1 LAIRPR
7 KAPGIFITLE
17 GGEGSGK
24 STQAIRL
31 CRLLTARGYEV
42 LHTRE
47 PGGTPVAEELRRLLL
62 DSSAESL
69 APETETLLILAA
81 RRQHVTQV
89 IQPAL
94 ERGRVVVCDR
104 FSDST
109 MAYQGYARRL
119 DMKLL
124 RAMDRW
130 ATGKLVPNL
139 TLLFDIP
146 PSAGLRRR
154 RVKPATQNR
163 LDRENERFHADVR
176 AGFLSLARR
185 EPRRIKVV
193 DARQLP
199 DSVSATVRTLV
210 LDWLRAQRLGNRRRR

>member
-1 LAIRPR
+1 M
-7 KAPGIFITLE
+7 TLE

-31 CRLLTARGYEV
+31 CRLLTARGYKV

-47 PGGTPVAEELRRLLL
+47 PGGTPAAEELRRLLL
-62 DSSAESL
+62 DRSAEPM

-94 ERGRVVVCDR
+94 ERGMVVVCDR

-109 MAYQGYARRL
+109 MAYQGYARGL
-119 DMKLL
+119 NMKLL

-130 ATGKLVPNL
+130 ATGELVPHL

-146 PSAGLRRR
+146 PSTGLRRR
-154 RVKPATQNR
+154 RVNPATQNR
-163 LDRENERFHADVR
+163 LDRENERFHAKVR

-185 EPRRIKVV
+185 EPGRIKVV
-193 DARQLP
+193 DARQPP
-199 DSVSATVRTLV
+199 DSVSARVRTLV
-210 LDWLRAQRLGNRRRR
+210 LDWLQAHRPGNRRRR